1 MTRWSRE
8 GRPAAVAFGVVVG
21 MGLRTVR
28 VRPSGVKG
36 AAHRSR
42 DGLAA
47 AFDPGAS
54 ATPSGSVC
62 GQAGACPGSAQPLD
76 NAVSWA
82 A

>member
-1 MTRWSRE
+1 MTRWSLA
-8 GRPAAVAFGVVVG
+8 GRPAAVAFGMVVG

-47 AFDPGAS
+47 AFDPGA
-54 ATPSGSVC
+54 
-62 GQAGACPGSAQPLD
+62 
-76 NAVSWA
+76 
-82 A
+82 